1 LEQAGGDV
9 VAEIEEALSH
19 LDGVAAKVAGGVPA
33 GDVAVV
39 VRRFVVLA
47 KDEDV

>member
-1 LEQAGGDV
+1 M
-9 VAEIEEALSH
+9 SH
-19 LDGVAAKVAGGVPA
+19 LDGVAAKVTGGVPA
-33 GDVAVV
+33 GDIAVV